1 MRGNFF
7 GGAFFGGGFFGRI
20 GSGVGKGKKKPTLR
34 VNLKDYDQRQDLGE
48 YLKQELR
55 TRHPELYDLEKK
67 TPFDLIRE
75 RDERRR
81 LKVIARR
88 EARMRREADELAILQ
103 QDEEKRR
110 LSANNQLLIMLL
122 TSDT

>member
-1 MRGNFF
+1 MQCVVKR
-7 GGAFFGGGFFGRI
+7 
-20 GSGVGKGKKKPTLR
+20 KKQPTLR
-34 VNLKDYDQRQDLGE
+34 INLKDYDQRQDLGE

-55 TRHPELYDLEKK
+55 TRHPELYDIEQK

-75 RDERRR
+75 RDEKRR

-88 EARMRREADELAILQ
+88 EARMRREAEESAILQ